1 MSVAPQLDQLDPS
14 PLASARVQRKLTV
27 EEAARRAGL
36 TAEQVEWLE
45 AGRVYRFPSPDDALL
60 AVMLYATSLGIDRDE
75 ARGLAG
81 LPVEPRA
88 ERFSQHRIASAVG
101 GALLLGALAV
111 ALLGGFGDA
120 KKHGTE
126 ALPPPWKLNVDV
138 LNGGGDIYYTRALA

>member
-45 AGRVYRFPSPDDALL
+45 AGRGYRFPSPDDALL
-60 AVMLYATSLGIDRDE
+60 ALVLYATPLRNDPGE
-75 ARGLAG
+75 GRGRAG

-88 ERFSQHRIASAVG
+88 ERLSQHRIASAVG
-101 GALLLGALAV
+101 GLLLLGALTV
-111 ALLGGFGDA
+111 
-120 KKHGTE
+120 
-126 ALPPPWKLNVDV
+126 
-138 LNGGGDIYYTRALA
+138 